1 MQQPTWRGM
10 TFTETIRTWI
20 RYQRARLAWSVPILT
35 FVAVMFYIN
44 LRIN

>member
-1 MQQPTWRGM
+1 MQQPTWRG
-10 TFTETIRTWI
+10 TPFAELVRTWI

-35 FVAVMFYIN
+35 FCAVMFYIN